1 MAQALQGVTVVELVD
16 GFWAGLGTTFMADFG
31 ARVVKVTAGASPLD
45 GLAKA
50 HRDVPPEHVKH
61 LYHLVGRNKLGVAL
75 DLSGQEG
82 QDLLRRL
89 ATAADVFV
97 SDWPRRD
104 LEALALDYES
114 LRARREDIV
123 YVTASGFG
131 QKGPDADLPNLEEL
145 AAARIGLMPILP
157 QPGRPPVYPGHGQ
170 IYASGLLLLGA
181 SIALWHRQRTGEG
194 QWVDVSLLAAGMYG
208 ATLDVQAYLAMRS
221 ERFLRPISRYDAG
234 NPMSGTYYL
243 TSDGRWLTL
252 TMPDTDRYW
261 PRLAPLVGL
270 DPADPRFDT
279 HEKRCEV
286 NRLEL
291 IRLLEEAFRRA
302 PSDYWKEAMEEH
314 DLSGDIIEDYSYP
327 ANDEFARLNG
337 YVLSLDHPLMGD
349 LKLLG
354 FPIYMSET
362 PASLDRLAPCPHQHT
377 AQALRSLL
385 GLSEEEV
392 VALQEKGVIR
402 P

>member
-1 MAQALQGVTVVELVD
+1 MGQALQGVTVVELVD
-16 GFWAGLGTTFMADFG
+16 GFWASLGTTFMADFG
-31 ARVVKVTAGASPLD
+31 AQVVKVVPGGSPVG
-45 GLAKA
+45 GLVKA
-50 HRDVPPEHVKH
+50 HRDVPPEHVRF
-61 LYHLVGRNKLGVAL
+61 LYQLVGRNKLSAAL
-75 DLSGQEG
+75 DISAEEGQE
-82 QDLLRRL
+82 LLRRL
-89 ATAADVFV
+89 AAAADVFV
-97 SDWPRRD
+97 SDWSRRD
-104 LEALALDYES
+104 LQALGLDYES
-114 LRARREDIV
+114 LRARREDVV

-131 QKGPDADLPNLEEL
+131 QEGPDADLPNLDEL
-145 AAARIGLMPILP
+145 AAARTGLMPILP
-157 QPGRPPVYPGHGQ
+157 QPGQPPVYAGHGQ
-170 IYASGLLLLGA
+170 IYGSGLLLLGT
-181 SIALWHRQRTGEG
+181 SIALWHRERTGEG
-194 QWVDVSLLAAGMYG
+194 QWVDVSLLAAGIYG

-243 TSDGRWLTL
+243 TSAGRWLTL

-270 DPADPRFDT
+270 DPADPRFDS

-291 IRLLEEAFRRA
+291 IRLLEEAFRSA
-302 PSDYWKEAMEEH
+302 TADHWKRAMEEH

-327 ANDEFARLNG
+327 ANDRFARQNG
-337 YVLSLDHPLMGD
+337 YILSLSHPVMGQLD
-349 LKLLG
+349 LLG

-362 PASLDRLAPCPHQHT
+362 PAALDRLAPCSGQHT

-392 VALQEKGVIR
+392 VGLQQKGILRV
-402 P
+402 